1 MFKTATD
8 IILFIGGVFVI
19 IGGLYKAYIEFD
31 KKRKA
36 LRKKGNGFFTG
47 NWSNEGNIGGDE
59 PSHFVDLRLYCSG
72 KEISG
77 SINARKNSSDETWI
91 NASMNGK
98 RVASRSKCKITYVR
112 QGQVL
117 DYGTVILKKD
127 SKRNLKWELK
137 EGVGDFFP
145 KETTLYRSLPVLS

>member
-1 MFKTATD
+1 MFETATD

-31 KKRKA
+31 KKRKSI
-36 LRKKGNGFFTG
+36 RKKRDGFFAG
-47 NWSNEGNIGGDE
+47 NWSNEGNIGSDE
-59 PSHFVDLRLYCSG
+59 PSHLVDLKLYCSG
-72 KEISG
+72 KEITG
-77 SINARKNSSDETWI
+77 SITARKKSGDETWI

-98 RVASRSKCKITYVR
+98 RSTHRSKCKITYVR
-112 QGQVL
+112 HGQVL

-137 EGVGDFFP
+137 EGVTDFFP
-145 KETTLYRSLPVLS
+145 KETTLYRSLPVLN

>member
-8 IILFIGGVFVI
+8 IILLIGGVFVI

-31 KKRKA
+31 KKRKDV
-36 LRKKGNGFFTG
+36 RKKRDGFFIG

-59 PSHFVDLRLYCSG
+59 PSHFVDLNLYCSG
-72 KEISG
+72 KEIMG
-77 SINARKNSSDETWI
+77 SINARKNGNDETWI
-91 NASMNGK
+91 KASMNGK
-98 RVASRSKCKITYVR
+98 RGVSRSKCKITYVR
-112 QGQVL
+112 HGQVL

-127 SKRNLKWELK
+127 SRRNLKWELK

-145 KETTLYRSLPVLS
+145 KETVLYRSLPVLG